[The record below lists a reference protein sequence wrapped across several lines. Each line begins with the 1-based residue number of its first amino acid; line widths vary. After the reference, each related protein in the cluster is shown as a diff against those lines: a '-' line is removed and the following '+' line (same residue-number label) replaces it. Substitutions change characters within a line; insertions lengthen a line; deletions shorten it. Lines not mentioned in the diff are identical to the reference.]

1 MDASRIRAG
10 EAKAKQVLVD
20 TYDLAKRFPHIQTK
34 LGTTL
39 HGGGV
44 ALRIDCASQYTH
56 SKIYSRIG
64 RLWLVFGLALFCVIA
79 VWKYSGDEDS
89 LLTSN
94 KLTILNLVVGS
105 IIATM
110 YIIFAGVLCSRV
122 YGTLFGQNQATWD
135 PRRARV
141 CIMAGI
147 DLVAGLVA
155 IGCFLAGN
163 GVVLKN
169 DGCGWFLAPVGILA
183 AVRSSAFGVILA
195 NQMMLG
201 LIAMPVQVVFK
212 IIERLK
218 LHWLINFDSVRNIV
232 HGIDLPSWIYAMV
245 FFAVYIPFQLLV
257 VFLALTITGPLG
269 GQYCTSIYDTRCYEN
284 ADVNTSCHDWDYTCG
299 LPTAAKA
306 LSITISVYAIL
317 VLLVYFF
324 FVIYTMVYLRSLPY
338 ELYRVNHTELGFQ
351 LQTRFFSTL
360 LFLLSV
366 IGLWLVENDT
376 CNSSIALFLGFLP
389 LEMASAYLVCTTVAV
404 RLPHSLL
411 DSEYNMMLW
420 NQTIVWEEE
429 YMAEHNASKP
439 IKEDPSTGFC
449 FETALKAWYFAFM
462 VYDIEEVEESPVDI
476 NTALSLYNLSEY
488 KLIWKQPLDAK
499 SVIAWNSNEKEI
511 VVSFRGTASKQNA
524 LSDMKVWRTGHPPE
538 HGNYW
543 LGSMPMV
550 HSGFHEFWNKSNL
563 REEVIALMREIMSIH
578 PEEAWKISCFG
589 HSLGGAAS
597 KLAALDLQRE
607 FTTARVSCITFGC
620 PYVGNSAFAEEF
632 NDEVEQA
639 WDIFHPN
646 DAVST
651 SGKLFFLYQRCSQ
664 VCLISRFG
672 DLIVNPSHLERRTLH
687 RFFKK
692 SVTEHLLSTYAASF
706 SSIIEK
712 YSHVDLSKNF
722 PSKGHLDSLIN
733 KAEVSSIVKT
743 VNQMRLPTNT
753 SVEKDI

>member
-1 MDASRIRAG
+1 
-10 EAKAKQVLVD
+10 
-20 TYDLAKRFPHIQTK
+20 
-34 LGTTL
+34 
-39 HGGGV
+39 
-44 ALRIDCASQYTH
+44 
-56 SKIYSRIG
+56 
-64 RLWLVFGLALFCVIA
+64 
-79 VWKYSGDEDS
+79 
-89 LLTSN
+89 
-94 KLTILNLVVGS
+94 
-105 IIATM
+105 
-110 YIIFAGVLCSRV
+110 
-122 YGTLFGQNQATWD
+122 
-135 PRRARV
+135 
-141 CIMAGI
+141 
-147 DLVAGLVA
+147 
-155 IGCFLAGN
+155 
-163 GVVLKN
+163 
-169 DGCGWFLAPVGILA
+169 
-183 AVRSSAFGVILA
+183 
-195 NQMMLG
+195 MLG
-201 LIAMPVQVVFK
+201 LIAMPGQVVFK
-212 IIERLK
+212 IIDRLK
-218 LHWLINFDSVRNIV
+218 INWLINFDSVRNIV
-232 HGIDLPSWIYAMV
+232 HGIDLPSWIFAMV

-269 GQYCTSIYDTRCYEN
+269 GQYCTSIYDTRCYET
-284 ADVNTSCHDWDYTCG
+284 ADVTKSCHDWDYSCA

-306 LSITISVYAIL
+306 LSITIAVYAVL

-324 FVIYTMVYLRSLPY
+324 FVIYTMVYLRNLPY
-338 ELYRVNHTELGFQ
+338 ELFRVNHIELGYQ
-351 LQTRFFSTL
+351 LQTRFYSTL

-376 CNSSIALFLGFLP
+376 CNSSIILFVGFLP
-389 LEMASAYLVCTTVAV
+389 LEVASAYLVCTTVAV

-411 DSEYNMMLW
+411 ESEYNMMLW

-439 IKEDPSTGFC
+439 IEDDKSTGFC

-476 NTALSLYNLSEY
+476 NTALSLYNLSDY
-488 KLIWKQPLDAK
+488 KLIWEQPLDAK
-499 SVIAWNSNEKEI
+499 SVVAWNSNEKEI

-524 LSDMKVWRTGHPPE
+524 LSDLKVWRTGHPPE

-563 REEVIALMREIMSIH
+563 CEEIIALIKEIMATQ
-578 PEEAWKISCFG
+578 PEGEWKISCFG

-607 FTTARVSCITFGC
+607 FTSARVSCITFGC
-620 PYVGNSAFAEEF
+620 PYVGNSAFAKEF
-632 NDEVEQA
+632 DDEIEQA

-651 SGKLFFLYQRCSQ
+651 SGKMFFLYQRCSQ

-672 DLIVNPSHLERRTLH
+672 DLIINPSHLERRTLH

-706 SSIIEK
+706 SSIIDK
-712 YSHVDLSKNF
+712 YSQVDLTKKF
-722 PSKGHLDSLIN
+722 PSKGDLDSLIA
-733 KAEVSSIVKT
+733 KAEVSKIVNT

-753 SVEKDI
+753 SVEKDT